1 MTVSADLHPELQ
13 WDMADRLRKTLRTY
27 DVSVQEMASY
37 LEVNRNTVG
46 AWLNGRNEPR
56 KRDVRLWAMR
66 IGRPDLVEWLFD
78 GSEPTGPQGG
88 PQGEGASTRQIDLNP
103 KSMSGVKSRAMASI

>member
-1 MTVSADLHPELQ
+1 MTVSADMHPELQ
-13 WDMADRLRKTLRTY
+13 WDIADRLRKTLRIY
-27 DVSVQEMASY
+27 DVSVQEMADY

-66 IGRPDLVEWLFD
+66 IGRPDLVDWLFD
-78 GSEPTGPQGG
+78 GAAPGGPEGG
-88 PQGEGASTRQIDLNP
+88 PQGEGASTRQIEL
-103 KSMSGVKSRAMASI
+103 MQ